1 MQYKYEMSACELD
14 CHLNHKVL
22 LDSRLDNVV
31 EPLNYRLVFSYGEVA
46 VD

>member
-1 MQYKYEMSACELD
+1 MQYKYEMSACDLD

-22 LDSRLDNVV
+22 FDSGLDNVV
-31 EPLNYRLVFSYGEVA
+31 EPLKYRLMFSYEEVA

>member
-1 MQYKYEMSACELD
+1 MNISVCELD

-22 LDSRLDNVV
+22 VDSGLDNVV
-31 EPLNYRLVFSYGEVA
+31 EQLKYRLMLSYRKVA